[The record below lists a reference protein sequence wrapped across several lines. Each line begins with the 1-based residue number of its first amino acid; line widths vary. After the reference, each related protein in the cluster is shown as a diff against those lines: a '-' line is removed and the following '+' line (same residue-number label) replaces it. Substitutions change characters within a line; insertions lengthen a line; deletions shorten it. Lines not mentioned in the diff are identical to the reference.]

1 MIQFFTERYFRRD
14 YSTGF
19 YKDMLIFKKQ
29 GNIDSPK
36 ISYRLTWP
44 FQLSSSKSNVVYY
57 WVEFYVNCYAYFD
70 YFLLLTSFLRYWNFV
85 FPINKQVMLS
95 VALGSELFCNRSDQT
110 VRKGSGSWIW
120 IQLPF
125 NENRMKISIKKS
137 NFSLPWNYLKLC
149 ENQLLSLKN

>member
-110 VRKGSGSWIW
+110 VRKGS
-120 IQLPF
+120 
-125 NENRMKISIKKS
+125 RMKISIKKS

>member
-1 MIQFFTERYFRRD
+1 
-14 YSTGF
+14 
-19 YKDMLIFKKQ
+19 MLIFKKQ

-149 ENQLLSLKN
+149 EHQLLSLKN